1 MIRKVLVSID
11 EDVLSK
17 FDNHIGLIKRS
28 TAINQLM
35 KQEINNKGSE
45 IIG

>member
-11 EDVLSK
+11 ENVLNQ
-17 FDNHIGLIKRS
+17 FDEHIGLVKRS

-35 KQEINNKGSE
+35 KREINGGGT
-45 IIG
+45 IG

>member
-11 EDVLSK
+11 EKVLDQ
-17 FDNHIGLIKRS
+17 FDEHIGLVKRS

-35 KQEINNKGSE
+35 KKEIKDGGT
-45 IIG
+45 IG